1 MRPITPKHAL
11 KNYKAKRSLL
21 WDGSLRTFP
30 EIDGTDVGLAVAV
43 VDDAALQELEIIVN
57 LM

>member
-1 MRPITPKHAL
+1 MRPIIPKHAL
-11 KNYKAKRSLL
+11 KSYKAERSLL

-30 EIDGTDVGLAVAV
+30 EIDGMDVGLAVAV